1 MHQGDALAPR
11 RPSLRNDPRVRSVFF
26 QSVVVA
32 LVLALAAFL
41 IHNTLTNMAR
51 QGIATGFSYL
61 DREASFEIGESLIA
75 YSPADSYGRALLV
88 GLLNTLL
95 VAGLGI
101 VLSTVLGAAIGIAR
115 LSANWLLRTLAL
127 WYVEALRNVPLLLQL
142 IVWWDLLRV
151 SAPAP
156 REAWQPLPGV
166 FVSVRGIVFP
176 VPAASP
182 VYKFMGLAFLAALVL
197 SLAIAGWARYRR
209 HATGKAFPSFA
220 LGGSLMA
227 GLPLGVF
234 LLGGAPW
241 AWQWPSLR
249 GFNFSGGASLSPEF
263 AALLFGLVAY
273 TAAFTAEIVRSG
285 IQGVSR
291 GQSEAAQALGLRRGQ
306 ALRLIILPQALRIIV
321 PPLLSEWLALTKN
334 SSLAIAIGF
343 PELMSITN
351 TTLNQTGQ
359 AVEAIALMMGIYL
372 AISLVTSLATNWFNH
387 RIALVER

>member
-1 MHQGDALAPR
+1 MPPSDALAPR
-11 RPSLRNDPRVRSVFF
+11 RPSLRNDPRIHAVFF
-26 QSVVVA
+26 QIVVVA

-41 IHNTLTNMAR
+41 VRNTLVNMER

-75 YSPADSYGRALLV
+75 YSPADTYGRALLV

-101 VLSTVLGAAIGIAR
+101 VLSTVLGTAIGIAR
-115 LSANWLLRTLAL
+115 LSVNWLLRTLAL
-127 WYVEALRNVPLLLQL
+127 CYVEALRNVPLLLQL
-142 IVWWDLLRV
+142 ILWWDVLRV
-151 SAPAP
+151 SAPPP
-156 REAWQPLPGV
+156 RQAWQPLPGV
-166 FVSVRGIVFP
+166 FISVRGIVFP

-182 VYKFMGLAFLAALVL
+182 VHGAMGLAFVAALALGLV
-197 SLAIAGWARYRR
+197 IAGWARRRR
-209 HATGKAFPSFA
+209 HATGRDFPSFA
-220 LGGSLMA
+220 VVCGLVVV
-227 GLPLGVF
+227 LPLAVF
-234 LLGGAPW
+234 LLGGAPL
-241 AWQWPSLR
+241 AWNWPSLR
-249 GFNFSGGASLSPEF
+249 GFNFAGGASLSPEF

-273 TAAFTAEIVRSG
+273 TAAFVAEIVRSG
-285 IQGVSR
+285 IDGVAR

-306 ALRLIILPQALRIIV
+306 TLRLVVLPQALRIIV
-321 PPLLSEWLALTKN
+321 PPLLNEWLAITKN